1 MPRLKQSPEQAGNTV
16 LMAEIS
22 RGMQIKNKP
31 DRAARVYAGIS
42 DTAWYRRRDDPGSFK
57 LSELRHLFDALK
69 TDNETILHIFGRRG
83 GTK

>member
-1 MPRLKQSPEQAGNTV
+1 MPRLKQSPEQAGNTA
-16 LMAEIS
+16 LMAEIR

-31 DRAARVYAGIS
+31 DHAVRVYMGIS
-42 DTAWYRRRDDPGSFK
+42 DTAWYRRRNDPGSFK

-69 TDNETILHIFGRRG
+69 TDNETILQIFGRG

>member
-1 MPRLKQSPEQAGNTV
+1 MPKLKQSHEQVENTI

-31 DRAARVYAGIS
+31 DHASRVYMGIS
-42 DTAWYRRRDDPGSFK
+42 DTAWYRRRDDPGNFK

-69 TDNETILHIFGRRG
+69 TDNETILRIFGRG

>member
-1 MPRLKQSPEQAGNTV
+1 MPKLKQSHEQVENTI

-22 RGMQIKNKP
+22 RGMRMKNKP
-31 DRAARVYAGIS
+31 DRMAGVYGGFS
-42 DTAWYRRRDDPGSFK
+42 GNAWYKRKEDPGSFK

-69 TDNETILHIFGRRG
+69 TDNETILQIFGRG

>member
-1 MPRLKQSPEQAGNTV
+1 MPKLKQSPEQAGNTA

-31 DRAARVYAGIS
+31 DHAARVYMGIS
-42 DTAWYRRRDDPGSFK
+42 DTAWYRRRNDPGNFK

-69 TDNETILHIFGRRG
+69 TDNETIVQIFGRG